1 LLPSKR
7 KPRRRIDFETEAG
20 FENKELQRF
29 GAHRLDRERNNR
41 MLKKS
46 SIAKRLTLG
55 FGAVLTLLLVIAGAG
70 YWGMESVTRETVSM
84 LRGDSKISQLAD
96 EAKIATLELRR
107 YEKDTL
113 LNMDNKPVMQGY
125 QEKWKTEIAR
135 LRSIVNDLDTRVSSD
150 SSKQLVVAMER
161 EIATYERGVDAVV
174 AGINDGAIKTPQQ
187 GNAKVVEVKDEIHRM
202 EAAATDLSEKHR
214 KIMADKEETITAF
227 ARQTAFAMFG
237 VVLLT
242 FVVATFVTLVVSRG
256 ITRPVKAMAN
266 HLGEMA
272 QGGGDLTRRIEIIS
286 HDEVGEMA
294 NSFNSF
300 VKKLEEII
308 SEVRLGSD
316 GIASAA
322 AQVAASAASLS
333 QGTSEQAAS
342 IEETTSSLEQM
353 SASITQNADN
363 SRQMEQMA
371 LKGARDSEESGG
383 AVRESVTAMKQ
394 IAEKI
399 SIIEEIAYQTNLL
412 ALNAAIEAARA
423 GEHGRGFAVVA
434 TEVRKLAERSQT
446 AAQEIGGLAGN
457 SVGVAERSGELLKEL
472 VPAIKKTAELVQ
484 EVSASSRE
492 QSSGVTQINK
502 AMAAVDTVT
511 QRNASSAEELSSTAE
526 ELAAQSEALQQLMA
540 FFRVAGERSPVRTKS
555 TEHKSLQHLAVP
567 VVGPKKTN
575 GSALEHNF
583 TRF

>member
-1 LLPSKR
+1 
-7 KPRRRIDFETEAG
+7 
-20 FENKELQRF
+20 
-29 GAHRLDRERNNR
+29 
-41 MLKKS
+41 
-46 SIAKRLTLG
+46 
-55 FGAVLTLLLVIAGAG
+55 
-70 YWGMESVTRETVSM
+70 
-84 LRGDSKISQLAD
+84 
-96 EAKIATLELRR
+96 
-107 YEKDTL
+107 
-113 LNMDNKPVMQGY
+113 
-125 QEKWKTEIAR
+125 
-135 LRSIVNDLDTRVSSD
+135 
-150 SSKQLVVAMER
+150 
-161 EIATYERGVDAVV
+161 
-174 AGINDGAIKTPQQ
+174 
-187 GNAKVVEVKDEIHRM
+187 
-202 EAAATDLSEKHR
+202 LSEKHR

-227 ARQTAFAMFG
+227 ARQTAFVMFS
-237 VVLLT
+237 VVLVT
-242 FVVATFVTLVVSRG
+242 FIVATFVTLIVSRG

-272 QGGGDLTRRIEIIS
+272 QGGGDLTRRIEIVS

-353 SASITQNADN
+353 RASITQNADN

-383 AVRESVTAMKQ
+383 AVRESVAAMKQ

-540 FFRVAGERSPVRTKS
+540 FFRVAGERTTVRKPLN
-555 TEHKSLQHLAVP
+555 EHKSLQHIAIP
-567 VVGPKKTN
+567 TVGPKKTN
-575 GSALEHNF
+575 GSALEHDF

>member
-1 LLPSKR
+1 
-7 KPRRRIDFETEAG
+7 
-20 FENKELQRF
+20 
-29 GAHRLDRERNNR
+29 

-46 SIAKRLTLG
+46 SIAKRLALG
-55 FGAVLTLLLVIAGAG
+55 FGVVLSLLLVVAAAG
-70 YWGMESVTRETVSM
+70 YWGMESVTKETVAM

-96 EAKIATLELRR
+96 EAKITTLELRR

-113 LNMDNKPVMQGY
+113 LNMDNKPVMESY
-125 QEKWKTEIAR
+125 QEKWKAQLAE
-135 LRSIVNDLDTRVSSD
+135 LRSTINELNDRVISE
-150 SSKQLVVAMER
+150 SSKQLVTAMDR
-161 EIATYERGVDAVV
+161 ELNAYEHGVGAAV
-174 AGINDGAIKTPQQ
+174 AGINDGSIKTPQQ
-187 GNAKVVEVKDEIHRM
+187 GNAKVTEVKDEIHRM
-202 EAAATDLSEKHR
+202 EAAATDLADKHR
-214 KIMADKEETITAF
+214 KIMADKEETITSF
-227 ARQTAFAMFG
+227 ARQTALVMFM
-237 VVLLT
+237 VVLIT
-242 FVVATFVTLVVSRG
+242 FISASLVTVVVARG
-256 ITRPVKAMAN
+256 ITRPVTAMAE

-272 QGGGDLTRRIEIIS
+272 QGGGDLTKRIEIAS
-286 HDEVGEMA
+286 HDEVGQMA
-294 NSFNSF
+294 TSFNSF

-308 SEVRLGSD
+308 SEVRTSSD

-322 AQVAASAASLS
+322 SQVASSAASLS

-342 IEETTSSLEQM
+342 IEETTSSLEEM
-353 SASITQNADN
+353 SASITQNAEN

-371 LKGARDSEESGG
+371 VKGARDSEDSGG

-446 AAQEIGGLAGN
+446 AAQEIGGLAAN
-457 SVGVAERSGELLKEL
+457 SVAVAERSGELLREL
-472 VPAIKKTAELVQ
+472 VPAIKKTSELVQ

-492 QSSGVTQINK
+492 QSSGVAQINK
-502 AMAAVDTVT
+502 AMASVDTVT

-540 FFRVAGERSPVRTKS
+540 FFRVAGERLTPARKS
-555 TEHKSLQHLAVP
+555 HVEHKPLPPVSSAVM
-567 VVGPKKTN
+567 VTPKKVN

>member
-1 LLPSKR
+1 MS
-7 KPRRRIDFETEAG
+7 
-20 FENKELQRF
+20 
-29 GAHRLDRERNNR
+29 
-41 MLKKS
+41 KKS
-46 SIAKRLTLG
+46 TIAKRLALG
-55 FGAVLTLLLVIAGAG
+55 FGVVLLLLLVVAVAG

-84 LRGDSKISQLAD
+84 LRGDSKVSQLAD
-96 EAKIATLELRR
+96 EAKIVTLELRR

-113 LNMDNKPVMQGY
+113 LNMDNKPLMLGY
-125 QEKWKTEIAR
+125 EEKWKTQVSQ
-135 LRSIVNDLDTRVSSD
+135 LRSIVSDLGVRVASD
-150 SSKQLVVAMER
+150 GSKQLVAAMDR
-161 EIATYERGVDAVV
+161 EIAAYERGVDAVV
-174 AGINDGAIKTPQQ
+174 AGINDGTIKTPQQ
-187 GNAKVVEVKDEIHRM
+187 GNAKVTEVKEEIHRM
-202 EAAATDLSEKHR
+202 EAAATELSEKHR
-214 KIMADKEETITAF
+214 KVMADKEETITAF
-227 ARQTAFAMFG
+227 ARQTALVMFT
-237 VVLLT
+237 VVLIT
-242 FVVATFVTLVVSRG
+242 FIVATFVTLAVSRG
-256 ITRPVKAMAN
+256 ITRPVKAMAD

-272 QGGGDLTRRIEIIS
+272 QGGGDLTRRIEIVS
-286 HDEVGEMA
+286 HDEVGQMA

-322 AQVAASAASLS
+322 SQVAASAASLS

-353 SASITQNADN
+353 SASITQNAEN

-371 LKGARDSEESGG
+371 VKGARDSEESGG

-457 SVGVAERSGELLKEL
+457 SVGVAERSGQLLKEL

-540 FFRVAGERSPVRTKS
+540 FFRVSGERIASVSRKPAS
-555 TEHKSLQHLAVP
+555 EHKPFQHLGQTIA
-567 VVGPKKTN
+567 PKKTN
-575 GSALEHNF
+575 GSAVEHNF

>member
-1 LLPSKR
+1 
-7 KPRRRIDFETEAG
+7 
-20 FENKELQRF
+20 
-29 GAHRLDRERNNR
+29 

-46 SIAKRLTLG
+46 SIAKRLALG
-55 FGAVLTLLLVIAGAG
+55 FGVVLFLLLVVAIAG
-70 YWGMESVTRETVSM
+70 YWGMESVTHETVAM
-84 LRGDSKISQLAD
+84 LRGDAKISQEAD
-96 EAKIATLELRR
+96 EAKILTLELRR
-107 YEKDTL
+107 FEKDTL
-113 LNMDNKPVMQGY
+113 LNMDNKPVMQSY
-125 QEKWKTEIAR
+125 QEKWKTQLSA
-135 LRSIVNDLDTRVSSD
+135 LQSVVNDLDSRVTSD
-150 SSKQLVVAMER
+150 SSKQLVAAMNR
-161 EIATYERGVDAVV
+161 EIATYEHGVQATV
-174 AGINDGAIKTPQQ
+174 ASINDGTIKTPQQ
-187 GNAKVVEVKDEIHRM
+187 GNAKISEVKDEIHRM
-202 EAAATDLSEKHR
+202 EAAATDLADKHR
-214 KIMADKEETITAF
+214 KIMADKEEVITSF
-227 ARQTAFAMFG
+227 ARQTALVMF
-237 VVLLT
+237 VIVLI
-242 FVVATFVTLVVSRG
+242 TFVTATLVTIVVSRG
-256 ITRPVKAMAN
+256 ITRPVKSMAD
-266 HLGEMA
+266 HLSEMA
-272 QGGGDLTRRIEIIS
+272 QGGGDLTKRIEIAS
-286 HDEVGEMA
+286 HDEVGQMA
-294 NSFNSF
+294 TSFNSF

-308 SEVRLGSD
+308 SEVRTSSD

-322 AQVAASAASLS
+322 SQVASSAASLS

-353 SASITQNADN
+353 SASITQNAEN

-371 LKGARDSEESGG
+371 VKGARDSEESGT

-457 SVGVAERSGELLKEL
+457 SVSVAERSGGLLTEL
-472 VPAIKKTAELVQ
+472 VPAIKKTSELVQ

-492 QSSGVTQINK
+492 QSSGVAQINK
-502 AMAAVDTVT
+502 AMSSVDTVT

-540 FFRVAGERSPVRTKS
+540 FFRVTGERLAATARRTAI
-555 TEHKSLQHLAVP
+555 EHNFHQQPTNAFP
-567 VVGPKKTN
+567 APPKKAN
-575 GSALEHNF
+575 GSAVEHNF

>member
-1 LLPSKR
+1 
-7 KPRRRIDFETEAG
+7 
-20 FENKELQRF
+20 
-29 GAHRLDRERNNR
+29 
-41 MLKKS
+41 MLNKS
-46 SIAKRLTLG
+46 SIAKRLALG
-55 FGAVLTLLLVIAGAG
+55 FGVVLFLLIVVAVAG

-113 LNMDNKPVMQGY
+113 LNLDNKAVTLSY
-125 QEKWKTEIAR
+125 QEKWKAQLAD
-135 LRSIVNDLDTRVSSD
+135 LRSIITDLDSRVTTD
-150 SSKQLVVAMER
+150 SSKQLVSAMDR
-161 EIATYERGVDAVV
+161 EIAAYERGVDTVV
-174 AGINDGAIKTPQQ
+174 AGINDGSIKTPEQ
-187 GNAKVVEVKDEIHRM
+187 GNAKVSDVKEEIHRM

-227 ARQTAFAMFG
+227 ARQTALVMFT
-237 VVLLT
+237 VVLVT
-242 FVVATFVTLVVSRG
+242 FIAATFVTLVVSRG
-256 ITRPVKAMAN
+256 ITRPVRAMAD

-272 QGGGDLTRRIEIIS
+272 QGGGDLTKRIEIGS
-286 HDEVGEMA
+286 HDEVGQMA
-294 NSFNSF
+294 NSFNAF

-308 SEVRLGSD
+308 SEVRVSSD
-316 GIASAA
+316 GVASAA
-322 AQVAASAASLS
+322 TQVAASAASLS

-353 SASITQNADN
+353 SASITQNAEN
-363 SRQMEQMA
+363 SRQMETMA
-371 LKGARDSEESGG
+371 VKGARDSEESGG
-383 AVRESVTAMKQ
+383 AVRESVSAMKQ

-446 AAQEIGGLAGN
+446 AAQEIGGLAAN
-457 SVGVAERSGELLKEL
+457 SVAVAERSGELLREL
-472 VPAIKKTAELVQ
+472 VPAIKKTSELVQ

-492 QSSGVTQINK
+492 QSSGVVQINK
-502 AMAAVDTVT
+502 AMASVDTVT

-540 FFRVAGERSPVRTKS
+540 FFRVAGERIVTAARRPAPEYKPFQQPVPS
-555 TEHKSLQHLAVP
+555 IP
-567 VVGPKKTN
+567 PKKVN

>member
-1 LLPSKR
+1 
-7 KPRRRIDFETEAG
+7 
-20 FENKELQRF
+20 
-29 GAHRLDRERNNR
+29 

-46 SIAKRLTLG
+46 SIAKRLALG
-55 FGAVLTLLLVIAGAG
+55 FGIVLFLLLVVAVAG

-96 EAKIATLELRR
+96 EAKITTLELRR
-107 YEKDTL
+107 FEKDTL
-113 LNMDNKPVMQGY
+113 LNMDNKPVMQAY
-125 QEKWKTEIAR
+125 QEKWKAQVAQ
-135 LRSIVNDLDTRVSSD
+135 LRSTVSELDSRVSSD
-150 SSKQLVVAMER
+150 SSKQLVAAMER

-174 AGINDGAIKTPQQ
+174 AGINDGTIKTPQQ
-187 GNAKVVEVKDEIHRM
+187 GNAKVSEVKDEIHRM

-214 KIMADKEETITAF
+214 KIMADKEETIADF
-227 ARQTAFAMFG
+227 ARQTALVMFI
-237 VVLLT
+237 VVLVT
-242 FVVATFVTLVVSRG
+242 FIAATFVTMFVSRG
-256 ITRPVKAMAN
+256 ITRPVRSMAD
-266 HLGEMA
+266 HLSEMA
-272 QGGGDLTRRIEIIS
+272 QGGGDLTKRIEIAS
-286 HDEVGEMA
+286 HDEVGQMA
-294 NSFNSF
+294 NSFNAF

-308 SEVRLGSD
+308 SEVRVSSD
-316 GIASAA
+316 GVASAA
-322 AQVAASAASLS
+322 SQVAASAASLS

-353 SASITQNADN
+353 SASITQNAEN

-371 LKGARDSEESGG
+371 VKGARDSEESGG
-383 AVRESVTAMKQ
+383 AVRESVSAMKQ

-446 AAQEIGGLAGN
+446 AAQEIGGLAAN
-457 SVGVAERSGELLKEL
+457 SVAVAERSGELLREL
-472 VPAIKKTAELVQ
+472 VPAIKKTSELVQ

-492 QSSGVTQINK
+492 QSSGVVQINK
-502 AMAAVDTVT
+502 AMSSVDTVT

-540 FFRVAGERSPVRTKS
+540 FFRVAGERITSS
-555 TEHKSLQHLAVP
+555 TRRPAQEHKPFQYVVP
-567 VVGPKKTN
+567 TPSVPPKKVN
-575 GSALEHNF
+575 GSAVEHSF

>member
-1 LLPSKR
+1 
-7 KPRRRIDFETEAG
+7 
-20 FENKELQRF
+20 
-29 GAHRLDRERNNR
+29 
-41 MLKKS
+41 MKKA
-46 SIAKRLTLG
+46 SIARRLALG
-55 FGAVLTLLLVIAGAG
+55 FGVVLFLLLVVAAAG
-70 YWGMESVTRETVSM
+70 YWGMESVTRETVAM

-96 EAKIATLELRR
+96 EAKITTLELRR

-113 LNMDNKPVMQGY
+113 LNMDNKPVMMSY
-125 QEKWKTEIAR
+125 LEKWKAQLES
-135 LRSIVNDLDTRVSSD
+135 LRSIVTDLNARVSSD
-150 SSKQLVVAMER
+150 SSKMLVAAMDR
-161 EIATYERGVDAVV
+161 EISSYEHGYDVV
-174 AGINDGAIKTPQQ
+174 LAGINDGSIKSPEQ
-187 GNAKVVEVKDEIHRM
+187 GNAKISEVKDEIHRM
-202 EAAATDLSEKHR
+202 ESAATDLADRHR
-214 KIMADKEETITAF
+214 KIMADKEETITSF
-227 ARQTAFAMFG
+227 ARQTAFIMFSI
-237 VVLLT
+237 VLLT
-242 FVVATFVTLVVSRG
+242 FAAATLVTIVVSRG
-256 ITRPVKAMAN
+256 ITRPVKAMAE

-272 QGGGDLTRRIEIIS
+272 QGSGDLTKRIDISS
-286 HDEVGEMA
+286 HDEVGHMA
-294 NSFNSF
+294 TSFNAF

-308 SEVRLGSD
+308 SEVRTSSD

-322 AQVAASAASLS
+322 AQVASSAASLS

-371 LKGARDSEESGG
+371 VKGARDSEESGS

-446 AAQEIGGLAGN
+446 AAQEIGGLATN
-457 SVGVAERSGELLKEL
+457 SVGVAERSGQLLGEL
-472 VPAIKKTAELVQ
+472 VPAIKKTSELVQ

-492 QSSGVTQINK
+492 QASGVNQINK
-502 AMAAVDTVT
+502 AMASVDTVT

-540 FFRVAGERSPVRTKS
+540 FFRVAGERVAAARRHFEQKPAQPAP
-555 TEHKSLQHLAVP
+555 QHFTAAAG
-567 VVGPKKTN
+567 VGAIPKKTN
-575 GSALEHNF
+575 GSAIDHNF
-583 TRF
+583 SRF

>member
-1 LLPSKR
+1 
-7 KPRRRIDFETEAG
+7 
-20 FENKELQRF
+20 
-29 GAHRLDRERNNR
+29 
-41 MLKKS
+41 MLKKF
-46 SIAKRLTLG
+46 SIAKRLALG
-55 FGAVLTLLLVIAGAG
+55 FGVVLSLLLVVAIAG

-84 LRGDSKISQLAD
+84 LRGDSKVSQLAD

-113 LNMDNKPVMQGY
+113 LNMDNKPLMQSY
-125 QEKWKTEIAR
+125 QDKWKAELAE
-135 LRSIVNDLDTRVSSD
+135 LRSVVSDMDTRVASD
-150 SSKQLVVAMER
+150 SSKQLVSAMES
-161 EIATYERGVDAVV
+161 EIAAYERGVDAVV
-174 AGINDGAIKTPQQ
+174 AGINDGTIKTPQQ
-187 GNAKVVEVKDEIHRM
+187 GNAKVAEVKEEIHRM

-214 KIMADKEETITAF
+214 KIMADKEGTITAF
-227 ARQTAFAMFG
+227 ARQTALVMFT
-237 VVLLT
+237 VVLVT
-242 FVVATFVTLVVSRG
+242 FIVATFVTFAISRG
-256 ITRPVKAMAN
+256 ITRPVKAMAD

-272 QGGGDLTRRIEIIS
+272 QGSGDLTKRIEIIS
-286 HDEVGEMA
+286 HDEVGQMA
-294 NSFNSF
+294 NSFNAF
-300 VKKLEEII
+300 VTKLEEII
-308 SEVRLGSD
+308 SEVRTSSD

-322 AQVAASAASLS
+322 AQVATSAASLS

-342 IEETTSSLEQM
+342 VEETTSSLEQI
-353 SASITQNADN
+353 SASINQNADN

-371 LKGARDSEESGG
+371 VKGARDSEESGG

-434 TEVRKLAERSQT
+434 AEVRKLAERSQT

-492 QSSGVTQINK
+492 QSSGVAQINK
-502 AMAAVDTVT
+502 AMSAVDTVT

-540 FFRVAGERSPVRTKS
+540 FFRLAGERIASTVRKPS
-555 TEHKSLQHLAVP
+555 AEHKPFQHHAQTFV
-567 VVGPKKTN
+567 PKKTS
-575 GSALEHNF
+575 GATLEHNF

>member
-1 LLPSKR
+1 
-7 KPRRRIDFETEAG
+7 
-20 FENKELQRF
+20 
-29 GAHRLDRERNNR
+29 
-41 MLKKS
+41 MLNKS
-46 SIAKRLTLG
+46 SIAKRLALG
-55 FGAVLTLLLVIAGAG
+55 FGVVLFLLLVVAVAG

-113 LNMDNKPVMQGY
+113 LNLDNKAVMQAY
-125 QEKWKTEIAR
+125 QEKWKTEVSD
-135 LRSIVNDLDTRVSSD
+135 LRTIVGDLEARVSSD
-150 SSKQLVVAMER
+150 GSKQLVSAMGR
-161 EIATYERGVDAVV
+161 EIAAYERGVDGVV
-174 AGINDGAIKTPQQ
+174 AGINDGTIKTPQQ
-187 GNAKVVEVKDEIHRM
+187 GNAKVTEVKDEIHRM
-202 EAAATDLSEKHR
+202 EAAATELSEKHR

-227 ARQTAFAMFG
+227 ARQTAFVMFG
-237 VVLLT
+237 VVLIT
-242 FVVATFVTLVVSRG
+242 FIAATFVTLVVSRG
-256 ITRPVKAMAN
+256 ITRPVRAMAD

-272 QGGGDLTRRIEIIS
+272 QGGGDLTKRIEIGS
-286 HDEVGEMA
+286 HDEVGQMA
-294 NSFNSF
+294 TSFNAF

-308 SEVRLGSD
+308 SEVRVSSD
-316 GIASAA
+316 GVASAA
-322 AQVAASAASLS
+322 TQVAASAASLS

-353 SASITQNADN
+353 SASITQNAEN
-363 SRQMEQMA
+363 SRQMETMA
-371 LKGARDSEESGG
+371 VKGARDSEESGG
-383 AVRESVTAMKQ
+383 AVRESVSAMKQ

-446 AAQEIGGLAGN
+446 AAQEIGGLAAN
-457 SVGVAERSGELLKEL
+457 SVAVAERSGELLREL
-472 VPAIKKTAELVQ
+472 VPAIKKTSELVQ

-492 QSSGVTQINK
+492 QSSGVVQINK
-502 AMAAVDTVT
+502 AMSSVDTVT

-540 FFRVAGERSPVRTKS
+540 FFRVAGERIASATRRPS
-555 TEHKSLQHLAVP
+555 AEHKPFQHLAP
-567 VVGPKKTN
+567 SAPPKKVN
-575 GSALEHNF
+575 GSAVEHNF

>member
-1 LLPSKR
+1 
-7 KPRRRIDFETEAG
+7 
-20 FENKELQRF
+20 
-29 GAHRLDRERNNR
+29 

-46 SIAKRLTLG
+46 SIAKRLALG
-55 FGAVLTLLLVIAGAG
+55 FGVVLFLLLVVAVAG

-84 LRGDSKISQLAD
+84 LRGDSKVSQLAD

-107 YEKDTL
+107 FEKDTL
-113 LNMDNKPVMQGY
+113 LNMDNKPVMQAY
-125 QEKWKTEIAR
+125 QEKWKTQLAH
-135 LRSIVNDLDTRVSSD
+135 LRSIVSDLDTRVAAD
-150 SSKQLVVAMER
+150 SSKQLVAAMER
-161 EIATYERGVDAVV
+161 EIATYERGVDGVV
-174 AGINDGAIKTPQQ
+174 AGINDGTIKTPQQ
-187 GNAKVVEVKDEIHRM
+187 GNAKVTEVKEEIHRM
-202 EAAATDLSEKHR
+202 EAAATELSEKHR
-214 KIMADKEETITAF
+214 KIMAEKEETITTF
-227 ARQTAFAMFG
+227 ARQTALVMFS
-237 VVLLT
+237 VVLIT
-242 FVVATFVTLVVSRG
+242 FMVATFVTFVVSRG

-286 HDEVGEMA
+286 QDEVGEMA

-322 AQVAASAASLS
+322 TQVAASAASLS

-371 LKGARDSEESGG
+371 VKGARDSEESGN

-472 VPAIKKTAELVQ
+472 VPAIRKTAELVQ

-540 FFRVAGERSPVRTKS
+540 FFRVAGERERTTSFTRKAS
-555 TEHKSLQHLAVP
+555 TEHKPSQHLVQPLA
-567 VVGPKKTN
+567 PKKTN

>member
-1 LLPSKR
+1 
-7 KPRRRIDFETEAG
+7 
-20 FENKELQRF
+20 
-29 GAHRLDRERNNR
+29 

-46 SIAKRLTLG
+46 SIAKRLALG
-55 FGAVLTLLLVIAGAG
+55 FGVVLFLLLVVAVAG
-70 YWGMESVTRETVSM
+70 YWGMESVTHETVSM
-84 LRGDSKISQLAD
+84 LRGDSKVSQLAD
-96 EAKIATLELRR
+96 EAKISTLELRR
-107 YEKDTL
+107 FEKDTL
-113 LNMDNKPVMQGY
+113 LNMENKPVMQSY
-125 QEKWKTEIAR
+125 QDKWKTQLSR
-135 LRSIVNDLDTRVSSD
+135 LRGILNELNTLVTTAQD
-150 SSKQLVVAMER
+150 KQLVSAMET
-161 EIATYERGVDAVV
+161 EISVYERGVAGVV
-174 AGINDGAIKTPQQ
+174 AGINDGTIKTPQQ
-187 GNAKVVEVKDEIHRM
+187 GNAKVAEVKDEIHRM
-202 EAAATDLSEKHR
+202 ENAATDLSDQHDKVMAEK
-214 KIMADKEETITAF
+214 EGTITAF
-227 ARQTAFAMFG
+227 ARQTALVMFS
-237 VVLLT
+237 VVLIT
-242 FVVATFVTLVVSRG
+242 FIAATLVTVVVARG
-256 ITRPVKAMAN
+256 ITLPVRAMAE

-272 QGGGDLTRRIEIIS
+272 QGGGDLTKRIEIIS
-286 HDEVGEMA
+286 HDEVGQMA
-294 NSFNSF
+294 SSFNSF

-308 SEVRLGSD
+308 SEVRTSSD

-322 AQVAASAASLS
+322 SQVASSAASLS

-371 LKGARDSEESGG
+371 VKGARDSEESGS
-383 AVRESVTAMKQ
+383 AVRESVGAMKQ

-446 AAQEIGGLAGN
+446 AAQEIGGLAAN
-457 SVGVAERSGELLKEL
+457 SVGVAERSGELLREL
-472 VPAIKKTAELVQ
+472 VPAIKKTSELVQ

-502 AMAAVDTVT
+502 AMASVDTVT

-540 FFRVAGERSPVRTKS
+540 FFRVAGEKLASATRRPSA
-555 TEHKSLQHLAVP
+555 EHKPFQHLAQAGP
-567 VVGPKKTN
+567 VVAKKAN
-575 GSALEHNF
+575 GSAAEHNF